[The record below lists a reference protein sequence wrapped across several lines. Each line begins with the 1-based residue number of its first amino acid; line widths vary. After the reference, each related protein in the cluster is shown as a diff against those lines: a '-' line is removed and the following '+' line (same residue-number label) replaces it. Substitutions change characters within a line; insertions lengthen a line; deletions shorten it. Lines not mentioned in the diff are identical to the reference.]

1 MAIKSGVF
9 AGKGIG
15 RDPKDAVRVTI
26 YLTRDEHRRM
36 KRLLFQLEEKG
47 IRISL
52 TAFTRAALRRATK
65 KLEAAPQ
72 PLTQEEALALIEN

>member
-1 MAIKSGVF
+1 
-9 AGKGIG
+9 
-15 RDPKDAVRVTI
+15 
-26 YLTRDEHRRM
+26 M

-47 IRISL
+47 VRISL